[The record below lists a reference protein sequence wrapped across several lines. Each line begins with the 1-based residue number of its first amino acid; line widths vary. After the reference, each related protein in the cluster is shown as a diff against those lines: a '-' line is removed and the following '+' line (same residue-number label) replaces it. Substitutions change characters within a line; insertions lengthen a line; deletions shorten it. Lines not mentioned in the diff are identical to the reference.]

1 MTYVSCKTEV
11 WLKVS
16 AVTVQVWWE
25 AWLEDANSS
34 VIVQSFSSVKT
45 WYVRIF
51 MILKWKKLEMRKTFF
66 FFF

>member
-45 WYVRIF
+45 
-51 MILKWKKLEMRKTFF
+51 
-66 FFF
+66 